1 MPKRP
6 RNHQLEEE
14 SIYNLGIILPKN
26 WLLSRPNKD
35 YGIDGQIEIF
45 DKNNE
50 STGVFFFF
58 QMKATD
64 SRQINNILNYRIK
77 KETILYYKKLQIP
90 VLLIRYS
97 SFQKQFYYKWAHSV
111 DFYYSKPISKT
122 ISIKFLEKWN
132 QKQSPENIIQY
143 INFYNRIVRNPSD
156 IKIDFYFNMPS
167 EELFSFSKAEIFV
180 SLKQKI
186 KKISEFIDISI
197 NLKDDYFSK
206 IEIKNNTLS
215 IGIGGIAEFNIHHLN
230 KYYSNT
236 SFKKYITNDILV
248 GIGYVLL
255 KIGYDKI
262 AIDNLF
268 HSYILKSTAITKI
281 KSFFNEEIISLF
293 IKTNRLK
300 RLDLLNRIIKINKDI
315 NICHILN
322 FIVNFQK
329 GQFKKEELNKLKEI
343 MTFSEKELKERNSLE
358 ELGTLCYNLGNILR
372 RCSENKKESLNYY
385 KKAAKND
392 PNYFKRPYY
401 WKELAGIYFV
411 LGNYS
416 TSELYYKKA
425 LKLGSPISVIALRA
439 DALMF
444 CGRYK
449 DSYDLFNEYINKEK
463 EIDCIWCLKSKFLKT
478 IIQEFKIEN
487 QKRNPN
493 ESKKIFSSDLNNV
506 SLLEFEEKIQKAF
519 DYDILNNSAWFNKG
533 SLEIR
538 KSNYDEA
545 LISFLFAALIDPND
559 LESWGMFIKIN
570 LREKFNDHLFIC
582 GLELAYQFHG
592 ENLLT
597 HLINWFNDKPEREI
611 PKKLKMKYINELT
624 IYLDNIVKEK
634 REEKII
640 RFVLPD
646 GTYYEHNIGDIQ
658 I

>member
-1 MPKRP
+1 
-6 RNHQLEEE
+6 
-14 SIYNLGIILPKN
+14 
-26 WLLSRPNKD
+26 
-35 YGIDGQIEIF
+35 
-45 DKNNE
+45 
-50 STGVFFFF
+50 
-58 QMKATD
+58 
-64 SRQINNILNYRIK
+64 
-77 KETILYYKKLQIP
+77 
-90 VLLIRYS
+90 
-97 SFQKQFYYKWAHSV
+97 
-111 DFYYSKPISKT
+111 
-122 ISIKFLEKWN
+122 
-132 QKQSPENIIQY
+132 
-143 INFYNRIVRNPSD
+143 
-156 IKIDFYFNMPS
+156 MPS

-215 IGIGGIAEFNIHHLN
+215 IDIGGVAEFNIHHLN
-230 KYYSNT
+230 KYYSDT

-248 GIGYVLL
+248 GIAFVLL

-262 AIDNLF
+262 AIDNIF
-268 HSYILKSTAITKI
+268 NTYILESSII
-281 KSFFNEEIISLF
+281 KKVKNLFNEEIILLF
-293 IKTNRLK
+293 LKTKRLK
-300 RLDLLNRIIKINKDI
+300 RLGLLNRIIKINEDI

-329 GQFKKEELNKLKEI
+329 GECGKDELNKLKEI
-343 MTFSEKELKERNSLE
+343 TTYSAKILKERNSLE
-358 ELGTLCYNLGNILR
+358 ELSTLYYNLGNILR

-392 PNYFKRPYY
+392 PNYFKRSYY

-425 LKLGSPISVIALRA
+425 LKLGSSISVIALRA

-463 EIDCIWCLKSKFLKT
+463 EVDCKWCLKSKFLKT
-478 IIQEFKIEN
+478 IIREFKIDN

-493 ESKKIFSSDLNNV
+493 ESKKIFSSDLDKA
-506 SLLEFEEKIQKAF
+506 SLPEFEEKIQKAF
-519 DYDILNNSAWFNKG
+519 DYDILNNLAWFNKG
-533 SLEIR
+533 NLEIR

-545 LISFLFAALIDPND
+545 IISFLFAALIDPND

-592 ENLLT
+592 ENLLM
-597 HLINWFNDKPEREI
+597 HLINWFNNKPEREI
-611 PKKLKMKYINELT
+611 PKKLRIEYINELT
-624 IYLDNIVKEK
+624 IYLNNIAKEK
-634 REEKII
+634 KEEKII

-646 GTYYEHNIGDIQ
+646 GTYYEHNIEDIQ

>member
-6 RNHQLEEE
+6 RSHQLEEE
-14 SIYNLGIILPKN
+14 SIYNLGDILPKN
-26 WLLSRPNKD
+26 WLLSRSDKD

-58 QMKATD
+58 QIKATD
-64 SRQINNILNYRIK
+64 NQQIKNILNYRIK
-77 KETILYYKKLQIP
+77 KETILYYKKLPIP

-111 DFYYSKPISKT
+111 DFYYSKPLSKT
-122 ISIKFLEKWN
+122 ISIIFLENWDR
-132 QKQSPENIIQY
+132 KQSPENIIQY
-143 INFYNRIVRNPSD
+143 INFYNRIIRNPGD
-156 IKIDFYFNMPS
+156 VKIDFYFNMPS

-197 NLKDDYFSK
+197 NLKDEYFSK

-215 IGIGGIAEFNIHHLN
+215 IDIGGIVGFNIHHLN
-230 KYYSNT
+230 KYYSST

-268 HSYILKSTAITKI
+268 RSYILKSTAITKI

-293 IKTNRLK
+293 LKTNRLK
-300 RLDLLNRIIKINKDI
+300 RLDLLNRIIKINNDI
-315 NICHILN
+315 NICYNIYFILLL
-322 FIVNFQK
+322 QK
-329 GQFKKEELNKLKEI
+329 GECGKDELNKLKEI
-343 MTFSEKELKERNSLE
+343 ITYSAKILKERNSLE
-358 ELGTLCYNLGNILR
+358 ELGTLYYNLGNIIR
-372 RCSENKKESLNYY
+372 KYSENKKESLNYY

-392 PNYFKRPYY
+392 SNYFKRPYY

-411 LGNYS
+411 LENYS

-463 EIDCIWCLKSKFLKT
+463 EIDCVWCLKSKFLKT
-478 IIQEFKIEN
+478 IIREIKIEN
-487 QKRNPN
+487 QKRKPN
-493 ESKKIFSSDLNNV
+493 ESKKIFFSDLNKAGL
-506 SLLEFEEKIQKAF
+506 SEFEEKLQKAF
-519 DYDILNNSAWFNKG
+519 DYDILNNLAWFNKG
-533 SLEIR
+533 TLEIR
-538 KSNYDEA
+538 KNSYSEA
-545 LISFLFAALIDPND
+545 LISFLFAALIDSND
-559 LESWGMFIKIN
+559 LESWAMFIKIN
-570 LREKFNDHLFIC
+570 LKEKFNDELFIC
-582 GLELAYQFHG
+582 GLKLAYQFHG

-597 HLINWFNDKPEREI
+597 HLINWFNNKPEREI
-611 PKKLKMKYINELT
+611 PNKLKIEYINELT
-624 IYLDNIVKEK
+624 KYLDNIIKEK
-634 REEKII
+634 EKEKII
-640 RFVLPD
+640 RFISSD
-646 GTYYEHNIGDIQ
+646 GKLYEHNIEDIQ

>member
-6 RNHQLEEE
+6 RSHQLEEE

-26 WLLSRPNKD
+26 WLLSRPDKD

-64 SRQINNILNYRIK
+64 SRQIKNIINYRIK

-122 ISIKFLEKWN
+122 ISIKFSEKWN

-197 NLKDDYFSK
+197 NLKDDCFSK

-215 IGIGGIAEFNIHHLN
+215 IDIGRVAGFNIHHLN
-230 KYYSNT
+230 KYYSST

-268 HSYILKSTAITKI
+268 RSYILKSTAITKI

-293 IKTNRLK
+293 LKTNRLK
-300 RLDLLNRIIKINKDI
+300 RLDLLNRIIKINNDI
-315 NICHILN
+315 NICHDIYFILLL
-322 FIVNFQK
+322 QK
-329 GQFKKEELNKLKEI
+329 GECGKDELNKLKEI
-343 MTFSEKELKERNSLE
+343 IKYSAKILKERNSLE
-358 ELGTLCYNLGNILR
+358 ELGTLYYNLGNILR
-372 RCSENKKESLNYY
+372 KYSENKKESLNYY

-401 WKELAGIYFV
+401 WKELAVIYFV
-411 LGNYS
+411 LENYN
-416 TSELYYKKA
+416 TSELYYKK
-425 LKLGSPISVIALRA
+425 
-439 DALMF
+439 
-444 CGRYK
+444 
-449 DSYDLFNEYINKEK
+449 
-463 EIDCIWCLKSKFLKT
+463 
-478 IIQEFKIEN
+478 
-487 QKRNPN
+487 
-493 ESKKIFSSDLNNV
+493 
-506 SLLEFEEKIQKAF
+506 
-519 DYDILNNSAWFNKG
+519 
-533 SLEIR
+533 
-538 KSNYDEA
+538 
-545 LISFLFAALIDPND
+545 
-559 LESWGMFIKIN
+559 
-570 LREKFNDHLFIC
+570 
-582 GLELAYQFHG
+582 GLYMV
-592 ENLLT
+592 
-597 HLINWFNDKPEREI
+597 P
-611 PKKLKMKYINELT
+611 
-624 IYLDNIVKEK
+624 
-634 REEKII
+634 
-640 RFVLPD
+640 
-646 GTYYEHNIGDIQ
+646 
-658 I
+658 